1 MVTIPEGETQA
12 EVPLSSGSD
21 AGVTSIAAIGSGFRG
36 DVAPV
41 TVTARTMTLQISEAA
56 VLSASADGLL
66 VSDDPAPSGGI
77 TVNLSS
83 SDFAI
88 LGNQPAAISIKEGS
102 QTTASFSVTRL
113 AEGTVTVTASTPG
126 YLDAT
131 AELGATQTP

>member
-12 EVPLSSGSD
+12 DVPLSSGSD

-56 VLSASADGLL
+56 VLGASADGLL

-88 LGNQPAAISIKEGS
+88 LGIQPAAISIKEGS
-102 QTTASFSVTRL
+102 DDGLLLSNTPRRGHRDRYRIHTRI
-113 AEGTVTVTASTPG
+113 
-126 YLDAT
+126 
-131 AELGATQTP
+131 LGRDS